1 MTPSRTIASQS
12 TTVALILNDVVG
24 KKMAGTGIRYWAF
37 ARELSKFVSV
47 KLIVPPFVPMEE
59 AAPDIMDDVQAS
71 LCVCSHIDAF
81 RQVLEDCDVIVTSGL
96 VLFYH
101 PFVATLPK
109 PLVLDLYAPFLLES
123 LQRQSENDHLKQITA
138 YDNTLNAMRMQL
150 KSGDFFICAGE
161 KQRDYWL
168 GMLSGLGRINPYTY
182 HQDAG
187 LRRLI
192 DVVPYGLPNEAAR
205 HTKPVLKGVYKTIAE
220 DDPVIIW
227 TGGIWNW
234 FDAQTLVKAMPL
246 IQAQHPKA
254 KLFFMGIKRPN
265 KNVSRMEAVDQTI
278 AISRELGLYDK
289 SVFFND
295 WVPYDERQN
304 YLLEADVGVSLHL
317 DHIETRFSFRT
328 RLLDHL
334 WAGLPTVS
342 TTGDVMSEAL
352 AAHNLATLVEPQD
365 VEGVANAV
373 IAILDNPRLRA
384 EQAERFKQVAAQYQW
399 SHIIQPLVKFCTDPY
414 FAPDKAHLTQE
425 LMTNEQQPE
434 GMRLLGKSWRALR
447 LGGISGL
454 MEQGVEYVRWKVD
467 KYQKL

>member
-1 MTPSRTIASQS
+1 MTPNQLSGNKS

-24 KKMAGTGIRYWAF
+24 KNMAGTGIRYWEF
-37 ARELSKFVSV
+37 ARVLGNYVTV
-47 KLIVPPFVPMEE
+47 KLIVPPFVPMEDSV
-59 AAPDIMDDVQAS
+59 PDLGDLPAS
-71 LCVCSHIDAF
+71 LCVCAHIDDF
-81 RQVLEDCDVIVTSGL
+81 RRAVADCDVIVTSGL

-101 PFVATLPK
+101 PFVATLAK

-123 LQRQSENDHLKQITA
+123 LQRQSENDWLQQITA
-138 YDNTLNAMRMQL
+138 YDNTLSALRLQL
-150 KSGDFFICAGE
+150 RAGDFFICAGE

-168 GMLSGLGRINPYTY
+168 GMLSAMGRTNPYTY
-182 HQDAG
+182 QQDAS

-192 DVVPYGLPNEAAR
+192 DVAPYGLPDEPPR
-205 HTKPVLKGVYKTIAE
+205 HTKAVLKGVYKTIAA

-246 IQAQHPKA
+246 IQAQHPRA
-254 KLFFMGIKRPN
+254 KLFFMGINRPN
-265 KNVSRMEAVDQTI
+265 KNVSRMEAVDETI
-278 AISRELGLYDK
+278 ALSQALGLYDQ

-295 WVPYDERQN
+295 WVPYEERQN

-342 TTGDVMSEAL
+342 TKGDVMGEAL
-352 AAHNLATLVEPQD
+352 AAQNLSILVDPAD
-365 VEGVANAV
+365 VNGVAAAV
-373 IAILDNPRLRA
+373 NRWLNHPTRRA
-384 EQAERFKQVAAQYQW
+384 EQSAQFQRVAAQYHW
-399 SHIIQPLVKFCTDPY
+399 PSVTQPLVNFCTNPH
-414 FAPDKAHLTQE
+414 FAPDKAHLGSQSE
-425 LMTNEQQPE
+425 FSQSPNE
-434 GMRLLGKSWRALR
+434 GVRLLGKGWRALR

-454 MEQGVEYVRWKVD
+454 IDQGTEYIRWKVD